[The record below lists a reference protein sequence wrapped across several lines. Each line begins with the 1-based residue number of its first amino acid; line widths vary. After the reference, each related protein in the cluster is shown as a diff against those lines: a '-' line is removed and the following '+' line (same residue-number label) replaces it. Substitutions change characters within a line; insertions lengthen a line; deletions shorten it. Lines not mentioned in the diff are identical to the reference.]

1 MSATY
6 KYIYDCDEILRYLNT
21 NSNKQI
27 QMDTSIE
34 TKDSTVSVTAI
45 NNWRHL
51 EKNKLSQEIINALN
65 NKKILYIATF
75 TNIDRLCN
83 TVSLDNTTSNAK
95 RVFNMLF
102 SDNNKEFEFQLNQDT
117 INTPLAKYMT
127 VFLKVKCCCVNY
139 LPGRTVDLDSLYK
152 YGKVLGAK
160 YTKSGIVAGLKV
172 LVDAGLAEAFTVVEK
187 NGILTTEQV
196 PIEEI
201 SARNENILYRLS
213 INGCIE
219 YTNNRRSK

>member
-6 KYIYDCDEILRYLNT
+6 KYIYDCEEILRYLNQT
-21 NSNKQI
+21 SNKQI
-27 QMDTSIE
+27 QMDTAIE

-51 EKNKLSQEIINALN
+51 VKNKLSQETINALN
-65 NKKILYIATF
+65 NKKILSIAKF
-75 TNIDRLCN
+75 TDIDRLCN
-83 TVSLDNTTSNAK
+83 TVNLDNTTSNAK

-102 SDNNKEFEFQLNQDT
+102 SDNNKELEFLLNKDT
-117 INTPLAKYMT
+117 INTPLARYMT
-127 VFLKVKCCCVNY
+127 GFLKVKCCCVNY

-152 YGKVLGAK
+152 YGKTLGAK
-160 YTKSGIVAGLKV
+160 YTKSGIVEGLKV
-172 LVDAGLAEAFTVVEK
+172 LVDAGLAEAFTVIEK

-213 INGCIE
+213 IKGCTE
-219 YTNNRRSK
+219 YTKIKAT